1 MYHMRTYTGG
11 SLLYLHY
18 ILMVYVQEIVVMALY
33 KCRTFIEYV
42 LEYVTFIEYV
52 TLYDVFERFLV
63 DVLMT
68 KLKTNKHCFCEHNV
82 CDTEFKI
89 L

>member
-1 MYHMRTYTGG
+1 
-11 SLLYLHY
+11 
-18 ILMVYVQEIVVMALY
+18 MVYVQEIVVMALY
-33 KCRTFIEYV
+33 KCRTFIEN
-42 LEYVTFIEYV
+42 V
-52 TLYDVFERFLV
+52 TLCYMFETFLV
-63 DVLMT
+63 DALMT